1 MATEVSVRFEDEDD
15 ESSRS
20 RETSPKP
27 APTKGRAVGVSGQSE
42 RATELTRDELVFEAK
57 QLGVTGYS
65 RMNKTQLQ
73 NAINEKLTPK
83 KKTRTKK
90 PKAPVV
96 EDTDFDPVK
105 LEIELQLKESA
116 RNKAK
121 KILKS
126 KKQDELK
133 TPKVEPQPTSTQPI
147 KKLSDTDVI
156 VSKDVSLF
164 HGTTKLP
171 SESILKEGVIK
182 PSSEARTGTRDEV
195 GLTWWSSDKSIAEY
209 YRTGGGIAD
218 ENEDATPGEIFNT
231 IPGKELRLLNRE
243 SHILTEEQANILAK
257 YNGVRQNYDPIEA
270 GMKFDRA
277 IGKILQNSGLNTP
290 FMAEVLSQFGYDGLS
305 YARGTQYGLVGEIKL
320 NNPTPKEFIPVT
332 EPQPTS
338 TPTTEP
344 AFEIQPQHEPD
355 LFKYASTQSGSG
367 AGNTP
372 PPPGPTTGDEPEPD
386 DEGDEEYPPD
396 VLTIP
401 PGSQIATS
409 ATPENPEPTQKTF
422 VKSALK
428 TKERLEKERSMNDAL
443 AIGQMKRRA
452 LLQTS
457 IQKRRETLRRRRERE
472 AITER
477 TREAKSQIKEQFDR
491 GESDRLIRRLATFG
505 IGRAVGIDGG
515 IITALA
521 EILLFQPEISKAEK
535 EIDSLTK
542 QVDRSAKEEF
552 QELERSKLATSERR
566 LVQSL
571 DIQEL
576 IENTKMQA
584 AINEEPVDIDAL
596 ESQIQEILTRGVV
609 DPGTGIPQPLTGQ
622 KPGPATEVFPQT
634 NEYTTPAESGSVPPP
649 SGTPVSG
656 PPPSSGGSGGSIP
669 PVGSF
674 GGSGGSFGGFGG
686 GQSGGTG
693 GPGGSGGPGGLI
705 PAMTS
710 TTTGLLQLTVA
721 LTALTGASKV
731 VTEGFATVGR
741 IMENP
746 QDPQNALQAGGA
758 TIKAGTTA
766 IAGLTGLIAS
776 SGNPLGALSGVV
788 VGKAIGAVII
798 DPIVEAINVGTG
810 AISSVA
816 KESLAPQTVQAK
828 AEENVNLLIRK
839 IEDSF
844 KLDDITSQFVEV
856 RTGLTNSIL
865 DLKNAFIQAIGPSV
879 ISIAETLTKILEVI
893 NIIREFSSKNI
904 MPEGFMNMVNF
915 FQEYPTVFHFI
926 RGMAESLFSIASS
939 SEETARNT
947 NKNGSN
953 LIQSIND
960 FFMGKLSPEE
970 SMQGSFGASNSAWAI
985 NQNMAT
991 I

>member
-20 RETSPKP
+20 RGTSPQP

-42 RATELTRDELVFEAK
+42 KATEPTRDELVFQAK

-83 KKTRTKK
+83 KRSRAKK

-96 EDTDFDPVK
+96 EDTSFDPVK
-105 LEIELQLKESA
+105 LELDLAMKESA

-121 KILKS
+121 KILK
-126 KKQDELK
+126 K
-133 TPKVEPQPTSTQPI
+133 PKSWEKPIQQTEMGNALNFLADLESTLTSDPNVEPQPTSTPI
-147 KKLSDTDVI
+147 TDTV
-156 VSKDVSLF
+156 F
-164 HGTTKLP
+164 
-171 SESILKEGVIK
+171 
-182 PSSEARTGTRDEV
+182 
-195 GLTWWSSDKSIAEY
+195 
-209 YRTGGGIAD
+209 
-218 ENEDATPGEIFNT
+218 
-231 IPGKELRLLNRE
+231 
-243 SHILTEEQANILAK
+243 Q
-257 YNGVRQNYDPIEA
+257 
-270 GMKFDRA
+270 
-277 IGKILQNSGLNTP
+277 
-290 FMAEVLSQFGYDGLS
+290 
-305 YARGTQYGLVGEIKL
+305 
-320 NNPTPKEFIPVT
+320 
-332 EPQPTS
+332 
-338 TPTTEP
+338 
-344 AFEIQPQHEPD
+344 IQPEHEPD
-355 LFKYASTQSGSG
+355 LFKHALTQSGSG

-372 PPPGPTTGDEPEPD
+372 PPPGPTTASPDPD
-386 DEGDEEYPPD
+386 DNGDEEYPPD
-396 VLTIP
+396 VLAIP
-401 PGSQIATS
+401 KGSQIFTS

-443 AIGQMKRRA
+443 AVGQMKRRA

-477 TREAKSQIKEQFDR
+477 TREAKSGIKEQFDR

-584 AINEEPVDIDAL
+584 AIDKEPVDVDAL
-596 ESQIQEILTRGVV
+596 EAQIQEILARGVV
-609 DPGTGIPQPLTGQ
+609 DPGSGIPEPLTGQ

-634 NEYTTPAESGSVPPP
+634 SEYTTPAESGSTAQP

-669 PVGSF
+669 PVS
-674 GGSGGSFGGFGG
+674 SFGGFGG
-686 GQSGGTG
+686 GFGGSGGGQAGGTG
-693 GPGGSGGPGGLI
+693 GTGGSGGPGGII

-731 VTEGFATVGR
+731 VTEGFSTIGR
-741 IMENP
+741 MMENP
-746 QDPQNALQAGGA
+746 QDPQIALQAGGA
-758 TIKAGTTA
+758 TTKAGTTG
-766 IAGLTGLIAS
+766 IAGLTGLIARG
-776 SGNPLGALSGVV
+776 GNPSGALAGVV
-788 VGKAIGAVII
+788 VGKAIGAVIV
-798 DPIVEAINVGTG
+798 DPIVEAINVGMG

-816 KESLAPQTVQAK
+816 KESIASQTVQAK
-828 AEENVNLLIRK
+828 AEENVNLLIKRM
-839 IEDSF
+839 EQAQT
-844 KLDDITSQFVEV
+844 LDPITADFVEARSELANAILELKTAFIAAFGENISAV
-856 RTGLTNSIL
+856 VDLLTNMIEL
-865 DLKNAFIQAIGPSV
+865 
-879 ISIAETLTKILEVI
+879 LTKLVSVFSMSEVNGSVMMSNPI
-893 NIIREFSSKNI
+893 TGGIYLLSK
-904 MPEGFMNMVNF
+904 V
-915 FQEYPTVFHFI
+915 V
-926 RGMAESLFSIASS
+926 ESLSDISS
-939 SEETARNT
+939 NTNETARNT
-947 NKNGSN
+947 TKNASN
-953 LIQSIND
+953 IVQSIND
-960 FFMGKLSPEE
+960 FFMGQLSPEE
-970 SMQGSFGASNSAWAI
+970 SLQGSFGASNSTWAI

>member
-20 RETSPKP
+20 RGTSPQP
-27 APTKGRAVGVSGQSE
+27 APNKGRAVGVSGQSE
-42 RATELTRDELVFEAK
+42 KATEPTRDELVFQAK

-83 KKTRTKK
+83 KKSRPKK
-90 PKAPVV
+90 PKATVV
-96 EDTDFDPVK
+96 EDTSFDPVK
-105 LEIELQLKESA
+105 LELDLAMKESA
-116 RNKAK
+116 KNKAK
-121 KILKS
+121 KMLRKPKS
-126 KKQDELK
+126 WEKPIQQTELGNALNFLADLES
-133 TPKVEPQPTSTQPI
+133 TLTSEPKVEPKPTS
-147 KKLSDTDVI
+147 
-156 VSKDVSLF
+156 
-164 HGTTKLP
+164 
-171 SESILKEGVIK
+171 
-182 PSSEARTGTRDEV
+182 A
-195 GLTWWSSDKSIAEY
+195 
-209 YRTGGGIAD
+209 
-218 ENEDATPGEIFNT
+218 
-231 IPGKELRLLNRE
+231 
-243 SHILTEEQANILAK
+243 
-257 YNGVRQNYDPIEA
+257 
-270 GMKFDRA
+270 
-277 IGKILQNSGLNTP
+277 
-290 FMAEVLSQFGYDGLS
+290 
-305 YARGTQYGLVGEIKL
+305 
-320 NNPTPKEFIPVT
+320 PVT
-332 EPQPTS
+332 DTVFP
-338 TPTTEP
+338 
-344 AFEIQPQHEPD
+344 IQPQHEPD
-355 LFKYASTQSGSG
+355 LFKHALTQSGSG

-372 PPPGPTTGDEPEPD
+372 PPPGPTTASPDPD

-396 VLTIP
+396 VLAIP
-401 PGSQIATS
+401 KGSQIFTS

-443 AIGQMKRRA
+443 AVGQMKRRA

-584 AINEEPVDIDAL
+584 AINKEPVDVDAL
-596 ESQIQEILTRGVV
+596 EAQIQEILARGVV
-609 DPGTGIPQPLTGQ
+609 DPGTGIPEPLTGQ

-634 NEYTTPAESGSVPPP
+634 NEYTTPAESGSAAQP

-669 PVGSF
+669 PVS
-674 GGSGGSFGGFGG
+674 SFGGFGGGFGGSGG

-693 GPGGSGGPGGLI
+693 GTGGSGGSGGLI

-746 QDPQNALQAGGA
+746 QDPQIALQAGGA
-758 TIKAGTTA
+758 TTKAGTTG
-766 IAGLTGLIAS
+766 IAGVAGLIAS
-776 SGNPLGALSGVV
+776 GGNPLGALAGVV
-788 VGKAIGAVII
+788 VGKAIGAVIV
-798 DPIVEAINVGTG
+798 DPIVEAINVGMG

-816 KESLAPQTVQAK
+816 NESLAPQTVQAK
-828 AEENVNLLIRK
+828 VNENINLLIRK
-839 IEDSF
+839 IESGIL
-844 KLDDITSQFVEV
+844 LDDITSEFVEA
-856 RTGLTNSIL
+856 RTDLTNSLL
-865 DLKNAFIQAIGPSV
+865 DLKNAFIQTIGPSV
-879 ISIAETLTKILEVI
+879 ITIVEALTGILNTINSIRDFASQNVL
-893 NIIREFSSKNI
+893 
-904 MPEGFMNMVNF
+904 PEGAMSVFNF
-915 FQEYPTVFHFI
+915 FQEFPTVFHYI
-926 RGMAESLFSIASS
+926 RDLLSSIVFNT
-939 SEETARNT
+939 EETAKNT

-953 LIQSIND
+953 VVQSIND

-970 SMQGSFGASNSAWAI
+970 SLQGSFGASNSAWAI